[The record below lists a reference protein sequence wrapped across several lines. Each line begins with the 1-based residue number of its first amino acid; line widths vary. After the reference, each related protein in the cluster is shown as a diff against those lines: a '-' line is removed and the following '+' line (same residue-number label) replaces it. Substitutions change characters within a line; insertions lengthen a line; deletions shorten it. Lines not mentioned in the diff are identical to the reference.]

1 MLNHKIVSEIEKWGG
16 DLNAMNTDRKAVKQ
30 TDTIDSLNDSQILED
45 ALIFRHIIK
54 TL

>member
-1 MLNHKIVSEIEKWGG
+1 MLNHKIVSEIEKWGE

-45 ALIFRHIIK
+45 TLIFRHIIK

>member
-1 MLNHKIVSEIEKWGG
+1 MLNHKIVSEIEKWAG
-16 DLNAMNTDRKAVKQ
+16 DLNDRKAVKQ